1 MTEMDGLLQKF
12 QSAAREEV
20 RLRLAVEGFFSG
32 GGTPEQK
39 QILESYLRRR
49 VRPMVELL
57 LREDNLPQLEQTV
70 RLGWLTPGI
79 LEDGLSLA
87 IRLKHTEGYVRL
99 LQWKAEQYGF
109 TDRDFSL

>member
-1 MTEMDGLLQKF
+1 MTKMDVLFQKF
-12 QSAAREEV
+12 QTAPREEV
-20 RLRLAVEGFFSG
+20 RLRLAVQGYFSG
-32 GGTPEQK
+32 AGSPEQT
-39 QILESYLRRR
+39 QVLECYLRRR
-49 VRPMVELL
+49 VRPLVELL